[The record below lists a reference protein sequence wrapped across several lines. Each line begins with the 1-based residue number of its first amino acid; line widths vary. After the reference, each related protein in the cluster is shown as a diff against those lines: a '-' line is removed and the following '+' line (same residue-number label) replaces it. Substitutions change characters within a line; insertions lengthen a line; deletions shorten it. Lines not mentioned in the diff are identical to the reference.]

1 MQPFFG
7 RCCRQAF
14 AVCLALALLFFVPHA
29 AQAAGGSLQISITS
43 DPAALSEAGWV
54 TLNIQVKNVS
64 AASEATLINIWH
76 DGQTIGTLPSLAAS
90 SQTTLY
96 APLLIADESLD
107 QPLSI
112 TYVWSEGGQ
121 THNGESEI
129 VVFRNDPATSLVLTR
144 TIPTVVTA
152 TDAVIPIYTLENQG
166 TTTLRNLVLTDKALG
181 VSLTLET
188 LAPGDRREIPGD
200 AVVFTANAVSRP
212 TVRYLVDGSTAS
224 RLLVKEPLAISLSH
238 ATLLLSVAADPPAID
253 LGESALLRVAV
264 TNNADAPIKD
274 LRIVCEELG
283 GKQYEVP
290 LLASGFAGFTKML
303 APLSSTR
310 YHFIVT
316 GRDASGKEIA
326 PLTAELSLSVAGSR
340 QRKVNLSIK
349 PTLPVSQLTGP
360 GDIQLSVQVRNNT
373 EETLYN
379 LIITDPL
386 YGEIGA
392 ITALP
397 PHVEKIFTKSIFVEQ
412 SVDVTLSTTVHF
424 KDEPNVLIPS
434 EPLRIAVVSQGGAK
448 TPGTSS
454 ASTSS
459 FGVSPSPASSPLPS
473 VLTLGPTPSLP
484 IEPDLVPSDTARN
497 IFLPDDDLSDGML
510 SWLRPTLIVLSGL
523 AAMCAV
529 VFIVLLIRR
538 WRS

>member
-1 MQPFFG
+1 MQHFFG

-14 AVCLALALLFFVPHA
+14 AACLALALLFFMPHGA
-29 AQAAGGSLQISITS
+29 SAAGGSLHVAITS
-43 DPAALSEAGWV
+43 DSPSLSESGWV

-64 AASEATLINIWH
+64 AASEVSLINIWH
-76 DGQTIGTLPSLAAS
+76 DGQTIATLPSLAADT
-90 SQTTLY
+90 QTTLY
-96 APLLIADESLD
+96 APFFIADESLD
-107 QPLSI
+107 QPLAVA
-112 TYVWSEGGQ
+112 YVWSENGQ
-121 THNGESEI
+121 THNSESEF
-129 VVFRNDPATSLVLTR
+129 VVFRNDPATNLVLTR

-188 LAPGDRREIPGD
+188 MAPGDRREIPGD
-200 AVVFTANAVSRP
+200 AIVFTANAVSRP
-212 TVRYLVDGSTAS
+212 TVRYNVDGSTAS
-224 RLLVKEPLAISLSH
+224 RLLVKEPLNISLSH
-238 ATLLLSVAADPPAID
+238 ATLLLSVASDPPAIN

-264 TNNADAPIKD
+264 TNNDEAPIKD

-290 LLASGFAGFTKML
+290 LLASGMAGFTKML

-373 EETLYN
+373 EETLYD
-379 LIITDPL
+379 LVITDPL

-397 PHVEKIFTKSIFVEQ
+397 PHVEKVFTKTIRVEQ
-412 SVDVTLSTTVHF
+412 SVDITLSTSVHF

-434 EPLRIAVVSQGGAK
+434 EPLRIAVVSQSGVK
-448 TPGTSS
+448 TPGTST
-454 ASTSS
+454 ASIGI
-459 FGVSPSPASSPLPS
+459 FGASPSPASSPLPS
-473 VLTLGPTPSLP
+473 VLTLGSTPALP
-484 IEPDLVPSDTARN
+484 IEPDLVPGDTARN
-497 IFLPDDDLSDGML
+497 LLLPDDDLSEGAL